1 MYKSTRF
8 RCSRR
13 RLAWMW
19 ILAIVVSAFVAAPI
33 AWAHKLPK
41 VSPELEKVRAK
52 LKKYKHPYRAVRDGY
67 FSTVACV
74 EFAEGG
80 MGVHFFNPR
89 LIGPVPDPMS
99 PPILLYAPRGGRL
112 RLVAVEWLVP
122 LATGV
127 KERPRLFGQ
136 PFKGPMEGHEPL
148 LPKKLHHY
156 DFHVWLFDENPAGLF
171 NGTNPR
177 VKCKGR
183 WPYSLMEKHPATVK
197 HK

>member
-13 RLAWMW
+13 RLAWMCV
-19 ILAIVVSAFVAAPI
+19 LAVVVSAFVAAPI
-33 AWAHKLPK
+33 AQAHKLPK
-41 VSPELEKVRAK
+41 VPPELEKVRAK
-52 LKKYKHPYRAVRDGY
+52 VERYKDPIKAVHDGY

-80 MGVHFFNPR
+80 MGVHFLNPR

-112 RLVAVEWLVP
+112 RLVAIEWLVP

-136 PFKGPMEGHEPL
+136 PFKGPREGHEPL

-177 VKCKGR
+177 VKCMGK
-183 WPYSLMEKHPATVK
+183 WPYALMEKHPSKVP